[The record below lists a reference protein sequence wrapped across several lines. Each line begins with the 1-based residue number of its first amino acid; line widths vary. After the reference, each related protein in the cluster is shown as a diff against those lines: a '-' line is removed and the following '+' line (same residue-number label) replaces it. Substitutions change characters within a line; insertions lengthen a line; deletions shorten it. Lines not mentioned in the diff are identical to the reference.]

1 MEKLCMVRSFMF
13 LLTPCMNFS
22 ALFNFLKSTNLE
34 RHFIPERA
42 QRKITH
48 QIISEWFD
56 VTICLNLSEKKHRM
70 QSKREMGATG
80 KKSWRGSIF
89 VSFKIHSDTKH
100 THTNQKTQAKY
111 TNASPDH
118 NHLWLDKT
126 ALMICGWIY
135 CKQTLL
141 IRFLQY
147 CLRFQWKIVLLQ
159 TLSSLWYSHA
169 LVSAV
174 GFGEPI

>member
-1 MEKLCMVRSFMF
+1 MEKLCMVKSFMF

-22 ALFNFLKSTNLE
+22 ALFKFSLINKPWKTFDTWESAEKNYTPN
-34 RHFIPERA
+34 HFRMIWYHHLSEFVWKEAQDAERA
-42 QRKITH
+42 RDGRK
-48 QIISEWFD
+48 
-56 VTICLNLSEKKHRM
+56 
-70 QSKREMGATG
+70 GGGG
-80 KKSWRGSIF
+80 KTWRGIIF
-89 VSFKIHSDTKH
+89 VKIHSDTKH

-111 TNASPDH
+111 KNASRDH
-118 NHLWLDKT
+118 NHLRLDKT

-159 TLSSLWYSHA
+159 TLSSL
-169 LVSAV
+169 
-174 GFGEPI
+174 